1 MLHNSL
7 DSLKFYYFDFINN
20 ELDAYFFTIMLLK
33 SLIAKLFYSK
43 CGCLNR

>member
-20 ELDAYFFTIMLLK
+20 ELDVYFFTIMLLK
-33 SLIAKLFYSK
+33 SLIAKSVVI
-43 CGCLNR
+43 